1 MTLRERIEA
10 RLALAEAATPGP
22 WFIDAPDH
30 LFVGNRGDGRTYGL
44 WEIVY
49 STGDAMPDLVPEA
62 QGRARANAAF
72 IADRSPDRVI
82 AECRA
87 DLALLDAIR
96 ARNRQVRLGI
106 NGVDL
111 AILAAANLDNRY
123 PEGEDA

>member
-22 WFIDAPDH
+22 WG
-30 LFVGNRGDGRTYGL
+30 VGAEGSEGSRVNPRTGDIRNDSRHVVSCNGRTQPEDGR
-44 WEIVY
+44 
-49 STGDAMPDLVPEA
+49 
-62 QGRARANAAF
+62 NAAF
-72 IADRSPDRVI
+72 IADRSPDRII

-87 DLALLDAIR
+87 DLTLLDAIR

>member
-22 WFIDAPDH
+22 WRTTRRVRMPSGDFAILADLAGGETVTLADWLEYADA
-30 LFVGNRGDGRTYGL
+30 R
-44 WEIVY
+44 
-49 STGDAMPDLVPEA
+49 
-62 QGRARANAAF
+62 F

-123 PEGEDA
+123 PEDVNA